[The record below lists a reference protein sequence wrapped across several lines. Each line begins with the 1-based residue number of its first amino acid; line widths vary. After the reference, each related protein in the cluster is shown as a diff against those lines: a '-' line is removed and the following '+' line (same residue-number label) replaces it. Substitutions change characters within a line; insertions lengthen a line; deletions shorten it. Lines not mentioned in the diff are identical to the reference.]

1 MTESNEILH
10 VGIDLGTSRSAISAS
25 NGQRHVVDSFVGWPV
40 DMVAR
45 KILKRSVLIGK
56 EALDSRSMLDLR
68 RPLERGLLKE
78 GSERDAEAVRQL
90 LGHLLGLV
98 GAGEQG
104 RGGVKVRAVVGVPA
118 EALRVSK
125 QQLRNVMKGLVDGLL
140 IVSEPFA
147 VAYAVDALL
156 HALIIDVG
164 AGTSDLC
171 VMNGRYPTESDQRT
185 LLNAGDWVDE
195 QLFKLIQAHHP
206 EATFSLFMVREW
218 KERAAFVGKAKS
230 PVVVSAPVK
239 GKPTQLDITEELR
252 AACEGLVPPLAET
265 MIDLIARVD
274 PEYQERVRNN
284 VILAG
289 GSSGIA
295 GLDKALQEALKE
307 IGGGRVQVV
316 KDPVFAGSDGGL
328 SIATDAEDSDWE
340 KLAG

>member
-1 MTESNEILH
+1 MTDTNGILY
-10 VGIDLGTSRSAISAS
+10 VGIDLGTSRSAVSAS
-25 NGQRHVVDSFVGWPV
+25 NGQRHVVDSYVGWPV

-45 KILKRSVLIGK
+45 KILKRSVLVGR
-56 EALDSRSMLDLR
+56 EALENRSMLDLR

-78 GSERDAEAVRQL
+78 GSERDADAVRQL
-90 LGHLLGLV
+90 LKHLLSLIGV
-98 GAGEQG
+98 DGEATSAT
-104 RGGVKVRAVVGVPA
+104 RVRAVVGVPA

-140 IVSEPFA
+140 IVSEPFS

-156 HALIIDVG
+156 HALIIDIG
-164 AGTSDLC
+164 AGTTDLC

-206 EATFSLFMVREW
+206 EANFSLFMVREW
-218 KERAAFVGKAKS
+218 KEKAAFVGKAKA
-230 PVVVSAPVK
+230 PVVVTAPIK

-252 AACEGLVPPLAET
+252 TACEGLVPPVAET

-274 PEYQERVRNN
+274 PEYQEKVRGN

-307 IGGGRVQVV
+307 IGGGRVQAV
-316 KDPVFAGSDGGL
+316 KDPVFAGCDGGL
-328 SIATDAEDSDWE
+328 AIATDADESDWE
-340 KLAG
+340 KLAS

>member
-1 MTESNEILH
+1 MTESDSIVY

-25 NGQRHVVDSFVGWPV
+25 NGQRHVVDSYVGWPV

-45 KILKRSVLIGK
+45 KILKRSVLVGR
-56 EALDSRSMLDLR
+56 EALENRSMLDLR

-90 LGHLLGLV
+90 IKHLLALV
-98 GAGEQG
+98 GVGEDSRADTQ
-104 RGGVKVRAVVGVPA
+104 VRAVVGVPA

-125 QQLRNVMKGLVDGLL
+125 QQLRNVVKGLVDGLL
-140 IVSEPFA
+140 IVSEPFS

-156 HALIIDVG
+156 HALIIDIG
-164 AGTSDLC
+164 AGTTDLC

-185 LLNAGDWVDE
+185 LLNAGDWIDE
-195 QLFKLIQAHHP
+195 QLFKLTQAHHP
-206 EATFSLFMVREW
+206 DANFSLFMVREW
-218 KERAAFVGKAKS
+218 KEKAAFVGKAKA
-230 PVVVSAPVK
+230 PVVVTAPVK

-252 AACEGLVPPLAET
+252 TACEGLVPPVAET

-274 PEYQERVRNN
+274 PEYQEKVRGN

-295 GLDKALQEALKE
+295 GLDKALQDALKE
-307 IGGGRVQVV
+307 IGGGRVQAV
-316 KDPVFAGSDGGL
+316 KDPVFAGCDGGL
-328 SIATDAEDSDWE
+328 AIATDADESDWE
-340 KLAG
+340 KLTS

>member
-1 MTESNEILH
+1 MTDTNGILY
-10 VGIDLGTSRSAISAS
+10 VGIDLGTSRSAVSAS
-25 NGQRHVVDSFVGWPV
+25 NGQRHVVDSYVGWPV

-45 KILKRSVLIGK
+45 KILKRSVLVGR
-56 EALDSRSMLDLR
+56 EALENRSMLDLR

-90 LGHLLGLV
+90 LKHLLSLV
-98 GAGEQG
+98 GVEDEAKPSA
-104 RGGVKVRAVVGVPA
+104 RVRAVVGVPA

-140 IVSEPFA
+140 IVSEPFS

-156 HALIIDVG
+156 HALIIDIG
-164 AGTSDLC
+164 AGTTDLC

-206 EATFSLFMVREW
+206 EANFSLFMVREW
-218 KERAAFVGKAKS
+218 KEKAAFVGKAK
-230 PVVVSAPVK
+230 APVLVTAPIK

-252 AACEGLVPPLAET
+252 TACEGLVPPVAET
-265 MIDLIARVD
+265 MVDLIARVD
-274 PEYQERVRNN
+274 PEYQEKVRGN

-307 IGGGRVQVV
+307 IGGGRVQAV
-316 KDPVFAGSDGGL
+316 KDPIFAGCDGGL
-328 SIATDAEDSDWE
+328 AIATDADESDWE
-340 KLAG
+340 KLSS

>member
-1 MTESNEILH
+1 MTDTNGILY
-10 VGIDLGTSRSAISAS
+10 VGIDLGTSRSAVSAS
-25 NGQRHVVDSFVGWPV
+25 NGQRHVVDSYVGWPV

-45 KILKRSVLIGK
+45 KILKRSVLVGR
-56 EALDSRSMLDLR
+56 EALENRSMLDLR

-90 LGHLLGLV
+90 ITHLLSLV
-98 GAGEQG
+98 GVDDEA
-104 RGGVKVRAVVGVPA
+104 RSSTRVRAVVGVPA

-140 IVSEPFA
+140 IVSEPFS

-156 HALIIDVG
+156 HALIVDIG
-164 AGTSDLC
+164 AGTTDLC

-206 EATFSLFMVREW
+206 EANFSLFMVREW
-218 KERAAFVGKAKS
+218 KEKAAFVGKAKA
-230 PVVVSAPVK
+230 PVVVTAPIK

-252 AACEGLVPPLAET
+252 TACEGLVPPVAET

-274 PEYQERVRNN
+274 PEYQEKVRGN

-307 IGGGRVQVV
+307 IGGGRVQAV
-316 KDPVFAGSDGGL
+316 KDPVFAGCDGGL
-328 SIATDAEDSDWE
+328 AIATDADESDWE
-340 KLAG
+340 KLAS

>member
-1 MTESNEILH
+1 MTDSNEVLH

-25 NGQRHVVDSFVGWPV
+25 NGQRHVVDSYVGWPV

-45 KILKRSVLIGK
+45 KILKRAVLVGK
-56 EALDSRSMLDLR
+56 EALDNRSMLDLR

-78 GSERDAEAVRQL
+78 GSERDADAVRQL
-90 LGHLLGLV
+90 LKHLLGLV
-98 GAGEQG
+98 GVGEDG
-104 RGGVKVRAVVGVPA
+104 RSGSRVRAVVGVPA

-156 HALIIDVG
+156 HALIIDIG

-171 VMNGRYPTESDQRT
+171 VMNGRYPTEGDQRT

-218 KERAAFVGKAKS
+218 KERAAFVGKAKN

-252 AACEGLVPPLAET
+252 TACEGLVPPLAET
-265 MIDLIARVD
+265 MIDLIAKVD
-274 PEYQERVRNN
+274 PEYQEKVRGN
-284 VILAG
+284 VVLAG

-316 KDPVFAGSDGGL
+316 KDPVFAGCDGGL
-328 SIATDAEDSDWE
+328 GIATDADDSDWE
-340 KLAG
+340 KLTG

>member
-1 MTESNEILH
+1 MTDSNEVLH

-25 NGQRHVVDSFVGWPV
+25 NGQRHVVDSYVGWPV

-45 KILKRSVLIGK
+45 KILRRSVLVGK

-78 GSERDAEAVRQL
+78 GSERDADAVRQL
-90 LGHLLGLV
+90 LKHLLGLV
-98 GAGEQG
+98 GVGEEG
-104 RGGVKVRAVVGVPA
+104 RSGARVRAVVGVPA

-156 HALIIDVG
+156 HALIVDIG
-164 AGTSDLC
+164 AGTTDLC

-195 QLFKLIQAHHP
+195 QLSKLIQAHHA

-230 PVVVSAPVK
+230 PVLVSAPVK
-239 GKPTQLDITEELR
+239 GKPTQIDITEELR
-252 AACEGLVPPLAET
+252 TACEGLVPPLAET
-265 MIDLIARVD
+265 MIDLIAKVD
-274 PEYQERVRNN
+274 PEYQEKVRGN

-316 KDPVFAGSDGGL
+316 KDPVFAGCDGGL
-328 SIATDAEDSDWE
+328 AIATDADDSDWE
-340 KLAG
+340 KLSG

>member
-1 MTESNEILH
+1 MTDTDSILY

-25 NGQRHVVDSFVGWPV
+25 NGQRHVVDSYVGWPV

-45 KILKRSVLIGK
+45 KILKRSVLVGR
-56 EALDSRSMLDLR
+56 EALENRSMLDLR

-90 LGHLLGLV
+90 IKHLLALV
-98 GAGEQG
+98 GVSEDTRADTQ
-104 RGGVKVRAVVGVPA
+104 VRAVVGVPA

-125 QQLRNVMKGLVDGLL
+125 QQLRNVVKGLVDGLL
-140 IVSEPFA
+140 IVSEPFS

-156 HALIIDVG
+156 HALIIDIG
-164 AGTSDLC
+164 AGTTDLC

-185 LLNAGDWVDE
+185 LLNAGDWIDE
-195 QLFKLIQAHHP
+195 QLFKLTQAHHP
-206 EATFSLFMVREW
+206 DANFSLFMVREW
-218 KERAAFVGKAKS
+218 KEKAAFVGKAKA
-230 PVVVSAPVK
+230 PVVVTAPVK

-252 AACEGLVPPLAET
+252 TACEGLVPPVAET

-274 PEYQERVRNN
+274 PEYQEKVRGN
-284 VILAG
+284 VVLAG

-307 IGGGRVQVV
+307 IGGGRVQAV
-316 KDPVFAGSDGGL
+316 KDPVFAGCDGGL
-328 SIATDAEDSDWE
+328 AIATDADESDWE
-340 KLAG
+340 KLTS